1 MQAYANSKTD
11 PAHKDKRS
19 TPRWVYNAIV
29 ETIGITPTWDVAAEK
44 HTSVT
49 GPHQYWGEENNSL
62 AIDWSNELSAYRYL
76 NPEIGIA
83 VWVNPPYSSPG
94 KWCAKAASE
103 AAKGLIVIGLLPD
116 DRSTG
121 WYQEHIH
128 GIAPTVFLT
137 PDRIPFIDPATGLEQ
152 AGNPKGSIIPIWLP
166 WRTGQTQEAYIPAD
180 IWAKHK
186 PKRGK

>member
-49 GPHQYWGEENNSL
+49 GPGRYWSQEDDSL
-62 AIDWSNELSAYRYL
+62 SIDWVSALTMERQED
-76 NPEIGIA
+76 PGIGIVA
-83 VWVNPPYSSPG
+83 WMNPPYSCPG

-121 WYQEHIH
+121 WYQEYIH